1 MKKIWFLLLLII
13 IPVFAYEVYT
23 PSDYSYKDNG
33 DKLLF
38 VVDYSNSMGEFL
50 EHKTKA
56 NQVKEMMN
64 YILPQIS
71 SETKVGL
78 RVYGH
83 TCNLFAYN
91 ACRSSELVVPLG
103 FSSSASITSA
113 LKLVLK
119 VSFELASEFIPT

>member
-56 NQVKEMMN
+56 NQVKEMMK
-64 YILPQIS
+64 YILPQLKSDLEFTVI
-71 SETKVGL
+71 
-78 RVYGH
+78 H
-83 TCNLFAYN
+83 AI
-91 ACRSSELVVPLG
+91 
-103 FSSSASITSA
+103 FSRIMHAE
-113 LKLVLK
+113 VL
-119 VSFELASEFIPT
+119 SL

>member
-71 SETKVGL
+71 DLEFTVI
-78 RVYGH
+78 H
-83 TCNLFAYN
+83 AI
-91 ACRSSELVVPLG
+91 
-103 FSSSASITSA
+103 FSRIMHAE
-113 LKLVLK
+113 VL
-119 VSFELASEFIPT
+119 SL

>member
-23 PSDYSYKDNG
+23 PSDYSYKDNS

-71 SETKVGL
+71 SELKSDLEFTVI
-78 RVYGH
+78 H
-83 TCNLFAYN
+83 AI
-91 ACRSSELVVPLG
+91 
-103 FSSSASITSA
+103 FSRIMHAE
-113 LKLVLK
+113 VL
-119 VSFELASEFIPT
+119 SL